1 MDIVTAAVRDCM
13 PRWLAVLGHAVLR
26 VTVFLDNLYNYLINM
41 PKITFIAF
49 GGERRT
55 VEVASGTTLMRAATD
70 NRVDGIDG
78 DCGGNCACATCHVY
92 IDPDWA
98 DRVGARTPCE
108 ADMLNLVAE
117 LRDTSRLACQIDV
130 DASLDG
136 LIVATPESQH

>member
-1 MDIVTAAVRDCM
+1 MLGVRHFAARDAATPM
-13 PRWLAVLGHAVLR
+13 PLFR
-26 VTVFLDNLYNYLINM
+26 DNIHNYLIDM
-41 PKITFIAF
+41 PTITFVAF
-49 GGERRT
+49 DGQRRT

-98 DRVGARTPCE
+98 DRVGARTACE
-108 ADMLNLVAE
+108 VDMLNLVAE

-136 LIVATPESQH
+136 LIVSTPESQH

>member
-1 MDIVTAAVRDCM
+1 MKCFRDNIHNC
-13 PRWLAVLGHAVLR
+13 
-26 VTVFLDNLYNYLINM
+26 LISM
-41 PKITFIAF
+41 PKITFISFA
-49 GGERRT
+49 GVRRT
-55 VEVASGTTLMRAATD
+55 VEVACGTSLMRAATD

-92 IDPDWA
+92 IDPDWT
-98 DRVGARTPCE
+98 DRVGARTACE

>member
-1 MDIVTAAVRDCM
+1 LTSKLGVRD
-13 PRWLAVLGHAVLR
+13 LAARDAAPPVPLFR
-26 VTVFLDNLYNYLINM
+26 DNIYNYLIDM

-49 GGERRT
+49 DGQRRT
-55 VEVASGTTLMRAATD
+55 VEVAAGTTLMRAATD

-92 IDPDWA
+92 IDPVWA
-98 DRVGARTPCE
+98 DRVGARTACE
-108 ADMLNLVAE
+108 VDMLNLVAE